1 MAAPPEMTYCSRCAH
16 PLEDRFVFGRTRRV
30 CPSCDF
36 IFWREHKVAAAAV
49 VARDDKVLLVRRT
62 MTPGKGKWTVPGGFV
77 EFDEDPREAVIREV
91 LEETGYS
98 ARVVRLLDVIF
109 GREHDRGATL
119 VIVFLAELLGDQP
132 TQATDGKEVDAV
144 GFFSPDQL
152 PPIAFRATQRA
163 LELWQSE
170 T

>member
-1 MAAPPEMTYCSRCAH
+1 MAAPPEMTYCPRCAH

-49 VARDDKVLLVRRT
+49 VARNDKVLLVRRT

-77 EFDEDPREAVIREV
+77 EFDEDPREAVVREV

-109 GREHDRGATL
+109 GREHDHGATL